1 MFLERIQK
9 HLRSI
14 FILSLV
20 FTQGLVFI
28 ATKAADSDNY
38 NLRATFVEPILGQN
52 IEVGQS
58 LSLEA
63 QLETDDPVDFS
74 TVFFTIENTSGFG
87 GINFEAQGQGANYQS
102 ASSWDTSGWQTGTY
116 RVFATAYV
124 YDDEGLLQDT
134 YQSAPGL
141 VNLYSN
147 YQIAANDLP
156 AAGGTVDW
164 LQPNPDLIF
173 PPGEVITGDTMEFQ
187 FELPGGTLNLANEPT
202 IRIQPY
208 GDSGSDTTIMTLSIV
223 NDEGVSYGTGPV
235 DISDLEDGFYNAI
248 FEGEINGSS
257 NIGDPAIS
265 EPISSH
271 ISFKIERSPVFMDLL
286 PDLEIIHPNNGERE
300 VSDNLHI
307 QVAVPETE
315 FASNIFYAVL
325 GDGYDFQA
333 FSIDDVQEFGGNT
346 TYSADMTINPDEYP
360 NGEYP
365 LTFYMSQ
372 GGIVDGDK
380 TLLQTP
386 EIIITVANDV
396 EEEPEEEDYT
406 IYLDSPT
413 SGDTVA
419 RSFLLNFH
427 TGFVANEIEVT
438 LTSQD
443 GLFTEA
449 DTINLPGTYWTWGAE
464 LPGTW
469 PAGPSNLSIS
479 ATHASGTVEENFVLN
494 IEQLDQPIDI
504 DPADVTLNLLQGS
517 QQVSGQVHLNAQANF
532 SGLPVEFFILD
543 ASQEEVWQAAGGEVN
558 QQYVVILDTN
568 DLPDGNY
575 EINAKTEVD
584 GTVILASNPY
594 TIQVFN
600 GDNQDGDNQVFFDI
614 LDNYRVN
621 ESGRIITYN
630 VVSENDF
637 GILVDFDYYD
647 ADHNQIPESAE
658 FNGTSFTSLFN
669 ADWDTLGRQGISQQ
683 NYPQGFY
690 PGRLQVILSSA
701 NFSNFEDGKY
711 YLDVSIF
718 GGEANDLLATDEV
731 SFWVRDGYALQ
742 YNYSEDTY
750 GIEVR
755 ALSQEVFHDDEG
767 GFTYYVVRDDFRF
780 ILTSASVSE
789 QNGLTFV
796 LTNDESSEEV
806 EISVPRSSWDEM
818 EELGFSRA
826 DAANLRP
833 FVYIKTDID
842 SKAIPNGMYSVKILE
857 KPDLPIPWRIKV
869 DNTARQE
876 VVVENRVNVN
886 SSRADVAIELY
897 TSCLDVGI
905 SDPDACARFR
915 ATLDRLDDS
924 CVEEGIYEAMACEDY
939 LARTQVEAECQEEG
953 IVNADECMDYLLEKY
968 SSTVD
973 CQLSDAST
981 CNQVLRES
989 FLNRLVVARNKQDA
1003 IDEVVDPL
1011 LGQTL
1016 TVLDLNQRLLQK
1028 GIKDNSLALNPT
1040 ADKTVYVA
1048 RSVKE
1053 TVLEDEDR
1061 LTVLNQA
1068 VMIIDS
1074 DGDGLSDD
1082 LEKYYGTRADNKDT
1096 DGDGYDDATEIKNGY
1111 NPNGEGRLELERTT
1125 VDKVILSDN
1134 ALEQPKVLSKKTDS
1148 NFSVKQIE
1156 NTEGQLS
1163 LGGKADANSWV
1174 LIYLYSD
1181 LPLVMTTKTDA
1192 SGNWVYD
1199 IQDSLTDGHH
1209 QVYVTVNDDTGKIVK
1224 QSKPI
1229 SFLVRSAQA
1238 VSAEDYFDAAE
1249 SSDSIRSMTMY
1260 YILGAALLVLIA
1272 LGTIIFVHSR
1282 KNNNNINIGP
1292 DNGQI

>member
-74 TVFFTIENTSGFG
+74 TVFFTIESTSGFG
-87 GINFEAQGQGANYQS
+87 SINFEAQGQAGNYQS
-102 ASSWDTSGWQTGTY
+102 ASSWDTSDWQTGTY

-124 YDDEGLLQDT
+124 YDDEGLLQET
-134 YQSAPGL
+134 YQSAPGF

-147 YQIAANDLP
+147 YQIAANALP
-156 AAGGTVDW
+156 AAGGEVIW
-164 LQPNPDLIF
+164 LQPDPEELF
-173 PPGEVITGDTMEFQ
+173 PPGEIVTEDTMSFQ
-187 FELPGGTLNLANEPT
+187 FKLPSGSLNMTDDPT
-202 IRIQPY
+202 I
-208 GDSGSDTTIMTLSIV
+208 TIRPWGEADNDLIVLSV
-223 NDEGVSYGTGPV
+223 GNDEGGTYGTGPV
-235 DISDLEDGFYNAI
+235 DISGLEAGIYNGV
-248 FEGEINGSS
+248 FEGSFDQDGNLGTPSESISS
-257 NIGDPAIS
+257 AIS
-265 EPISSH
+265 
-271 ISFKIERSPVFMDLL
+271 FTIERNQDNLEVVLPNFQLLHPVGNETTVSG
-286 PDLEIIHPNNGERE
+286 DLEIQIGM
-300 VSDNLHI
+300 
-307 QVAVPETE
+307 PEE
-315 FASNIFYAVL
+315 EGQFGAYIFYAYLGEDDTGHVLSVDTNASDAQTTVYSAQINTANGNYPDGDYVLSFTVAGSNFVEEQVL
-325 GDGYDFQA
+325 GQE
-333 FSIDDVQEFGGNT
+333 VQ
-346 TYSADMTINPDEYP
+346 
-360 NGEYP
+360 
-365 LTFYMSQ
+365 
-372 GGIVDGDK
+372 
-380 TLLQTP
+380 
-386 EIIITVANDV
+386 ITVENEL
-396 EEEPEEEDYT
+396 EEEPEEDYT
-406 IYLDSPT
+406 IYLDSPV
-413 SGDTVA
+413 SGTTVS
-419 RSFLLNFH
+419 RNFLLNFH
-427 TGFVANEIEVT
+427 TGFIASEIEIT

-443 GLFTEA
+443 GLFSES
-449 DTINLPGTYWTWGAE
+449 DVINLPGTYWSWGAE
-464 LPGTW
+464 LPGVW
-469 PAGPSNLSIS
+469 PAGSTNLNIL
-479 ATHASGTVEENFVLN
+479 ATHASGTVEEDFVIN

-504 DPADVTLNLLQGS
+504 DPADVTLNLLPGS
-517 QQVSGQVHLNAQANF
+517 QQVSGQVHLNAQTNF

-543 ASQEEVWQAAGGEVN
+543 ALQEEVWQAAAGEVN

-575 EINAKTEVD
+575 EVNAKTEVD

-600 GDNQDGDNQVFFDI
+600 SESQDSDNQIYFDI

-621 ESGRIITYN
+621 ESGRIITYP
-630 VVSENDF
+630 VVNEDDF
-637 GILVDFDYYD
+637 GAVVDFDYYD
-647 ADHNQIPESAE
+647 ENHEPIPESAD
-658 FNGTSFTSLFN
+658 FAPNNFTSIFN
-669 ADWDTLGRQGISQQ
+669 EDWEVAGRYSISRE
-683 NYPQGFY
+683 NYPSANY
-690 PGRLQVILSSA
+690 LGRLQVILSSA
-701 NFSNFEDGKY
+701 NFNNFEDGTY
-711 YLDVSIF
+711 YVEVSIF
-718 GGEANDLLATDEV
+718 GGEGSDIIAKDEV
-731 SFWVRDGYALQ
+731 SFEVIDGLAVGYSQSESDMFSFYGLVGEKSGLFRIVSKTNSFDLDGYDLLLTHK
-742 YNYSEDTY
+742 DT
-750 GIEVR
+750 GEEI
-755 ALSQEVFHDDEG
+755 
-767 GFTYYVVRDDFRF
+767 TIF
-780 ILTSASVSE
+780 I
-789 QNGLTFV
+789 
-796 LTNDESSEEV
+796 
-806 EISVPRSSWDEM
+806 PRSSV
-818 EELGFSRA
+818 EEVRGTGLGGFSA
-826 DAANLRP
+826 LSGEY
-833 FVYIKTDID
+833 VYMKKDID
-842 SKAIPNGMYSVKILE
+842 STQIPNGVYYVEVPAYEHSDDWGNIHTLTINNPAE
-857 KPDLPIPWRIKV
+857 Q
-869 DNTARQE
+869 DNT
-876 VVVENRVNVN
+876 ENRINVTY
-886 SSRADVAIELY
+886 SRGDVAIELY

-905 SDPDACARFR
+905 VDPDACSRFR

-939 LARTQVEAECQEEG
+939 LARTQVEAECQAEG
-953 IVNADECMDYLLEKY
+953 IVNSDECINYLLEKY

-989 FLNRLVVARNKQDA
+989 FLNRLVVARKKQDA

-1011 LGQTL
+1011 VGQTL

-1028 GIKDNSLALNPT
+1028 GIKDNSLALTPT
-1040 ADKTVYVA
+1040 ADKRVYVA

-1053 TVLEDEDR
+1053 TVLEDKDR

-1068 VMIIDS
+1068 VMIVDS

-1082 LEKYYGTRADNKDT
+1082 LEKYYGTQADNKDS

-1111 NPNGEGRLELERTT
+1111 NPNGEGRLETERTT
-1125 VDKVILSDN
+1125 IDKVILSDN

-1156 NTEGQLS
+1156 SAEGKLS

-1181 LPLVMTTKTDA
+1181 LPLVMTTKTDN

-1282 KNNNNINIGP
+1282 KNNNINIGS